1 MDYKT
6 FQVVSKCKVQNI
18 SENHTCSFQIKIFNS
33 SLCVGFLHKNQTE
46 THFYSQTNS
55 EKGSSNWELYV
66 HGYYELTWIVSAL
79 CC

>member
-33 SLCVGFLHKNQTE
+33 SLCVGFLHKNQIE
-46 THFYSQTNS
+46 THTFTVRLILRRAPVIGNYMCMAIMN
-55 EKGSSNWELYV
+55 
-66 HGYYELTWIVSAL
+66 
-79 CC
+79 